1 MKPPPEQPHRPQM
14 AEEPRPLPAPAR
26 RTARAVQSDSDPDA
40 IALQRLLQ
48 AIFEQCGLD
57 FRDYAYS
64 SIKRRVMR
72 CVAEERCGTIANLQA
87 RALADTNVM
96 ERMLRTLTV
105 PVTAMFRDPGFFLA
119 LREHAIPILRTY
131 PFLRFWVAGC
141 ATGEEVY
148 SLAILLHEEGLT
160 ERCRIYAT
168 DLSETALDQAKTG
181 IFPLSAMQDYTRNYQ
196 DAGGRHAFS
205 EYYTADNQFA
215 AFRPYLRENVV
226 FAAHNLA
233 GDASFNEFNMIFCR
247 NVMIY
252 FNRSLQDRVH
262 RLLYESLVMF
272 GYLGLGR
279 SESVRFS
286 ACERSYEAVAAKE
299 RLYRKIQ

>member
-1 MKPPPEQPHRPQM
+1 MSEEPPP
-14 AEEPRPLPAPAR
+14 PAAR
-26 RTARAVQSDSDPDA
+26 AGQTARAVQPGNDPDA
-40 IALQRLLQ
+40 TALRRLLQ
-48 AIFEQCGLD
+48 AIFEHYGLD
-57 FRDYAYS
+57 FRDYAHA
-64 SIKRRVMR
+64 SIKRRIMR
-72 CVAEERCGTIANLQA
+72 CVAEEQSGTIANLQA
-87 RALADTNVM
+87 RALADTSVM
-96 ERMLRTLTV
+96 ERMLRILTV

-119 LREHAIPILRTY
+119 LREHALPILRTY

-148 SLAILLHEEGLT
+148 SLAILLHEEGLS

-168 DLSETALDQAKTG
+168 DLSETALDQAKSG
-181 IFPLSAMQDYTRNYQ
+181 IFPLSVMQDYTRNYQ
-196 DAGGRHAFS
+196 NSGGRQVFS
-205 EYYTADNQFA
+205 DYYTADNQFV
-215 AFRPYLRENVV
+215 AFRSYLRENVV

-233 GDASFNEFNMIFCR
+233 GDASFNEFNVIFCR

-262 RLLYESLVMF
+262 RLLHDSLAMF

-286 ACERSYEAVAAKE
+286 ACEHSYEAVAAKE
-299 RLYRKIQ
+299 RLYRKIR